1 MSQNNEQSLSRRERE
16 ILDIVYSQGRASA
29 LEVVGLLA
37 NAPSKTSVRTHL
49 RILEDKG
56 HLKHTQEGQTYFYQ
70 PIRPRDKAGR
80 SALRRVLNTF
90 FENSLEQ
97 ALAAHLGQGSDSV
110 SDEELNRIAQLIRD
124 AQQKKN

>member
-16 ILDIVYSQGRASA
+16 ILDIVYAQGSASA

-49 RILEDKG
+49 RILEEKG
-56 HLKHTQEGQTYFYQ
+56 HLKHNQEGQTYYYQ
-70 PIRPRDKAGR
+70 PTRPREKAGR

-97 ALAAHLGQGSDSV
+97 AVAAHLGQGGEAV
-110 SDEELNRIAQLIRD
+110 SDAELNRIAQLIKD